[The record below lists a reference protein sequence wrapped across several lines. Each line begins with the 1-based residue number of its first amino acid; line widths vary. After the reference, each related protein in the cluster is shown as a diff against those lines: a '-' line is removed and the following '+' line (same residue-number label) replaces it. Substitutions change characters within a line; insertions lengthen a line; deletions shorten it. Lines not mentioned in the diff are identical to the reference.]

1 MSEVSAC
8 LESSLL
14 LEGDLDLDGDLD
26 GDLDLLLAPPRARS
40 RSRLSGRA
48 SLTLILIWDKMRRLS
63 KNFWVSMT

>member
-14 LEGDLDLDGDLD
+14 LEGDLDLDGD

-48 SLTLILIWDKMRRLS
+48 CLTLILIWDKMRTVLS
-63 KNFWVSMT
+63 G